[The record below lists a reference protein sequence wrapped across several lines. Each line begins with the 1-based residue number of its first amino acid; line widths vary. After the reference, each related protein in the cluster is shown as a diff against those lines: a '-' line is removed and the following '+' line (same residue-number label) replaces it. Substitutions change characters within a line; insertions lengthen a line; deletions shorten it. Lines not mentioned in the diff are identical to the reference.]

1 MSDFYPLDVSANL
14 ATTLGHWDEAVRLPN
29 TAIERDPLNAGLY
42 WAEAAFRRVL
52 QISPTF
58 VSE

>member
-1 MSDFYPLDVSANL
+1 MFQQILQRLSA
-14 ATTLGHWDEAVRLPN
+14 DEAVRLLN